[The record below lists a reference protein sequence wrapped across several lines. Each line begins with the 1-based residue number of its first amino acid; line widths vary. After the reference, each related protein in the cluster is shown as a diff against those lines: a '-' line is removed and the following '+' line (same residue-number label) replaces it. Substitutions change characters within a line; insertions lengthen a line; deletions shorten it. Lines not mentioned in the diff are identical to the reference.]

1 MLGLSKILFLKPDI
15 NFSEEKFS
23 IEKSDSKKSIRFGL
37 SAIKGVG
44 AKSIKSVVNVRKENG
59 NFLSVIN
66 FSSLSTCQA
75 RLPPV

>member
-1 MLGLSKILFLKPDI
+1 MSEKYPKI

-44 AKSIKSVVNVRKENG
+44 AKSIKSVVVAVRKNEG
-59 NFLSVIN
+59 QFKSVIEYW
-66 FSSLSTCQA
+66 
-75 RLPPV
+75 R